1 MSTKGQMRLGAFFNP
16 TGHHVASW
24 RHPRAQADAGINFQ
38 HYVEIARTA
47 ERAKFDMVFLADN
60 LCVRD
65 ASMEAISR
73 SAQYIANFEP
83 ITLLSALSAAT
94 THIGLVATA
103 STSYNEPFHVARKF
117 ASLDHLSGGRA
128 GWNLVT
134 SGQEAE
140 AKNFGREKHYQ
151 HGERYERA
159 REFAQIVIGLWDSW
173 DDDAFVRDKESGQF
187 FHQDKVHPLNHRGEN
202 FSVRGPLN
210 VPRTPQGRPV
220 IVQAGGSEDMIA
232 VAAEFAEVI
241 FCAPLTLE
249 AAQKFYA
256 ELKGRVASYGR
267 DPQQVKIM
275 PGLSAI
281 VGRTEAEA
289 EEQYEYLQ
297 SLIHPVV
304 AREILSLVLGS
315 IDLSPYPL
323 DGPFPENLPQSNA
336 SQSTYQYVID
346 MARKEKLTMKEVAL
360 RVAGARGKAV
370 VRGSPQQIADQM
382 EEWFRQNGCD
392 GFNLMPPFLPGGLD
406 DFVELVLPELRRRGL
421 FRTEYEGSTLREH
434 LGLARPAS
442 RYQTAVSG
450 GTKAKPSARDR
461 KTRASG

>member
-1 MSTKGQMRLGAFFNP
+1 MTRTGQMRLGAFFNP

-38 HYVEIARTA
+38 HYVEITRTA
-47 ERAKFDMVFLADN
+47 ERAKFDMVFFADN
-60 LCVRD
+60 LCVRE
-65 ASMEAISR
+65 ANMEALSR

-83 ITLLSALSAAT
+83 LTLLSALAPMT

-117 ASLDHLSGGRA
+117 ASIDHISGGRA

-151 HGERYERA
+151 HGERYRRA
-159 REFAQIVIGLWDSW
+159 REFAQVVTGLWDSW
-173 DDDAFVRDKESGQF
+173 DDDAFVRDKETGQF
-187 FHQDKVHPLNHRGEN
+187 FHPDKLHRLDHKGDS

-232 VAAEFAEVI
+232 VAAEFAEAI
-241 FCAPLTLE
+241 FCAPLSFENAKT
-249 AAQKFYA
+249 FYA
-256 ELKGRVASYGR
+256 ELKNRVASHGR
-267 DPQQVKIM
+267 DPGQVKIM
-275 PGLSAI
+275 PGLSCI
-281 VGRTEAEA
+281 VGHTEAEA
-289 EEQYEYLQ
+289 QERYEYLQ
-297 SLIHPVV
+297 SLIHPMV
-304 AREILSLVLGS
+304 AREILSMVLGYA
-315 IDLSPYPL
+315 DLSAYAL
-323 DGPFPENLPQSNA
+323 DDPMPQNLPLSNL
-336 SQSTYQYVID
+336 SRSTFQNVMD
-346 MARKEKLTMKEVAL
+346 MARRENLTLRQTAL

-370 VRGSPQQIADQM
+370 VKGSPQQIADEM
-382 EEWFRQNGCD
+382 EEWFRKDGCD

-421 FRTEYEGSTLREH
+421 FRTEYAGRTLREH
-434 LGLARPAS
+434 LGLKRPPS
-442 RYQTAVSG
+442 RYVAISRVTPDAHPERS
-450 GTKAKPSARDR
+450 
-461 KTRASG
+461 RASA